1 MIRLA
6 IPTFQRFRHFNS
18 ASRIEMYHLIVC
30 GLLFFLLSPGVLLT
44 IPPCSKGLFMSGQTS
59 ILAAAVHAVVFV
71 IVSQLVMRYIV
82 RPAMIS
88 GFEGGGITA
97 CPDGQSICSDGKTCS
112 KSC

>member
-1 MIRLA
+1 
-6 IPTFQRFRHFNS
+6 
-18 ASRIEMYHLIVC
+18 MYLLC

-44 IPPCSKGLFMSGQTS
+44 IPPGSRGLFVSGQTS
-59 ILAAAVHAVVFV
+59 VLAAAVHAVVFV
-71 IVSQLVMRYIV
+71 IVSHIVMRYII

-88 GFEGGGITA
+88 RFEDGVKA